1 MGRQTTTS
9 LPQGVCCQQSLRGL
23 VTGFLLA
30 IVSSATAV
38 QAATWTGEVSH
49 VSDGDT
55 VWVRRARQHEAHP
68 VRIEGIDAPEI
79 CQSFGPQARAALSGY
94 VLGQRVHVTVHAHD
108 PYGRALAR
116 VTLDGVDVGL
126 WMVQQG
132 YAWSYR
138 YRRSKGPYAR
148 AETQARQLG
157 WGLFA
162 AADPMPPREF
172 RRRYGS
178 CHAAGRP

>member
-9 LPQGVCCQQSLRGL
+9 LPQGVCCRRTLQG
-23 VTGFLLA
+23 VFAGFLLA
-30 IVSSATAV
+30 IGFSGTVV
-38 QAATWTGEVSH
+38 QAASWTGEVSH

-68 VRIEGIDAPEI
+68 VRMEGIDAPEI
-79 CQSFGPQARAALSGY
+79 CQSFGPQARAALSAY
-94 VLGQRVHVTVHAHD
+94 VLGRRVHVTVHAHD
-108 PYGRALAR
+108 SYGRALGR

-132 YAWSYR
+132 YAWSYQ

-148 AETQARQLG
+148 AEAQARQMGL
-157 WGLFA
+157 GLFA
-162 AADPMPPREF
+162 EADPMPPREF
-172 RRRYGS
+172 RRSYGS
-178 CHAAGRP
+178 CHAASRP